1 MPVDSVSLL
10 ISSVGILGG
19 IIIVYLLRNQKRKV
33 AFGFGGSIILLG
45 LILLAIAY
53 KSRLIVR
60 RHPFFRDHE
69 SHPRRQ
75 LLILHHYEGRIQFKQ
90 LASNEVF
97 AQA

>member
-1 MPVDSVSLL
+1 ML

-53 KSRLIVR
+53 GLISGIVVLDYYWVS
-60 RHPFFRDHE
+60 P
-69 SHPRRQ
+69 
-75 LLILHHYEGRIQFKQ
+75 
-90 LASNEVF
+90 
-97 AQA
+97 

>member
-1 MPVDSVSLL
+1 ML

-53 KSRLIVR
+53 GLISGIVVWIIIGSALIVFATSFYAATR
-60 RHPFFRDHE
+60 
-69 SHPRRQ
+69 
-75 LLILHHYEGRIQFKQ
+75 KN
-90 LASNEVF
+90 LA
-97 AQA
+97 